1 MIAEIDLLDRDRFTQ
16 GIPHEWFTWL
26 RANAP
31 VFHHDEPDGDGFWVI
46 TRYDDIVTANRD
58 AGSFSSSQELG
69 GVVML
74 EGPTAPLP
82 GTEMAGEMMLFMD
95 PPRHTRYRKLVNR
108 GFTPRM
114 IAALEVHVRDLT
126 VDIVETAIRKRE
138 QLQIGVVNAAKLVN
152 MRRDQTLFD
161 DVTSSDMVLAD
172 GMAVV
177 WASRI
182 LGDAL
187 PERVAGIDLMMGML
201 ERANKQGYRIFLLGA
216 TEEVSA
222 GVAARMAKDF
232 PNAVL
237 AGRHDGYFK
246 EPDEER
252 VVEQIATSR
261 PDILLVAMTSPKK
274 EKFMARW
281 SERMGVP
288 VCHGVGGMFAASG
301 TIIFTNERH

>member
-1 MIAEIDLLDRDRFTQ
+1 MKIDARTVSVFDVGL
-16 GIPHEWFTWL
+16 HAL
-26 RANAP
+26 R
-31 VFHHDEPDGDGFWVI
+31 
-46 TRYDDIVTANRD
+46 
-58 AGSFSSSQELG
+58 
-69 GVVML
+69 M
-74 EGPTAPLP
+74 
-82 GTEMAGEMMLFMD
+82 GEVL
-95 PPRHTRYRKLVNR
+95 
-108 GFTPRM
+108 
-114 IAALEVHVRDLT
+114 
-126 VDIVETAIRKRE
+126 DIVETAIRKRE

-288 VCHGVGGMFAASG
+288 VCHGVGGSFDVYSG
-301 TIIFTNERH
+301 KVSRAPKFMQATGLEWLYRVMQEPRRMWKRYLVTNTLFMTTLVKYFFRRRAVPAR

>member
-1 MIAEIDLLDRDRFTQ
+1 MKIDARTV
-16 GIPHEWFTWL
+16 
-26 RANAP
+26 P
-31 VFHHDEPDGDGFWVI
+31 VFDVGIHAL
-46 TRYDDIVTANRD
+46 R
-58 AGSFSSSQELG
+58 
-69 GVVML
+69 M
-74 EGPTAPLP
+74 
-82 GTEMAGEMMLFMD
+82 GEVL
-95 PPRHTRYRKLVNR
+95 
-108 GFTPRM
+108 
-114 IAALEVHVRDLT
+114 
-126 VDIVETAIRKRE
+126 DIVEKAIVSRE

-152 MRRDQTLFD
+152 MRRDKTLFD

-216 TEEVSA
+216 TEEVSS

-288 VCHGVGGMFAASG
+288 VCHGVGGSFDVYSG
-301 TIIFTNERH
+301 KVSRAPKFMQATGLEWLYRVMQEPRRMWKRYLVTNTLFMTTLVKYFFRRRAVPAR